1 MGECVEMT
9 GDQLDGYICWCE
21 KEDEE
26 PQLHHTDACNQILL
40 DPQVDPHEQELDRFA
55 DEGNPHG

>member
-1 MGECVEMT
+1 MT

-21 KEDEE
+21 KDGEE
-26 PQLHHTDACNQILL
+26 PQLHHTEACNAALL
-40 DPQVDPHEQELDRFA
+40 DPQVDPHEHELDRFA